1 MTTEKLNLSEL
12 LTEKQVEQQYKI
24 NSRTLQRERVLDIG
38 LPYIKLGRRIRYQRA
53 SIEQYLKDYTRGGQR
68 YDDCV

>member
-12 LTEKQVEQQYKI
+12 LTEKQVEQQYKS

-38 LPYIKLGRRIRYQRA
+38 LPYIKLGRRIRYQRGT
-53 SIEQYLKDYTRGGQR
+53 IERCLKEYTRGGHR
-68 YDDCV
+68 YDR